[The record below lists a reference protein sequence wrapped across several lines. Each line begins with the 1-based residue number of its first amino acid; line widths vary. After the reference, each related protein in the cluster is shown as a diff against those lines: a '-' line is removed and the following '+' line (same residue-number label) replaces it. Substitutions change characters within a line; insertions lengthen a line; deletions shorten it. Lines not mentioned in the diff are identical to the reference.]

1 MNENNTLNTNTYLS
15 RNQNK
20 EHLEKRKQQTLKLLI
35 VEDNPID
42 QKLLF
47 EYLDELSIKTSKTIV
62 QTLADA
68 RCYLISNINFDL
80 IILDLNLPDSKGINT
95 ITAIKELTTN
105 RILIFTGSNMD
116 VQLLEDFEIKGHLP
130 KDKLTSANLD
140 YQIQLALSADEM
152 KKSRNILS
160 NATDKLERAIRS
172 QEKRK

>member
-1 MNENNTLNTNTYLS
+1 MNENNILNTSTYLS
-15 RNQNK
+15 RNQN
-20 EHLEKRKQQTLKLLI
+20 ELKLLI
-35 VEDNPID
+35 IEDNLTD

-47 EYLDELSIKTSKTIV
+47 EYLDKLSFTTTKTAV
-62 QTLADA
+62 QTLTQAKH
-68 RCYLISNINFDL
+68 YLVSNITFDL

-95 ITAIKELTTN
+95 ITAVKELTET

-140 YQIQLALSADEM
+140 YQIQLALSADEI
-152 KKSRNILS
+152 KESRNVLS
-160 NATDKLERAIRS
+160 KATDKLERAIRS